1 MKPLLRV
8 LAILCLS
15 VPANGATLMVPFET
29 PEVAKS
35 VLDCDT
41 LILMSGVKIEG
52 EILEEDEVTYRFA
65 YCEKDRIVL
74 LEKSDVREI
83 RYASGKVFDAR
94 AAWLSNGKTGQG
106 KKVDTAKRKKLIR
119 TGLILMG
126 IGLVSF
132 FPLGYLAVIL
142 SFGGSSLAGLVLA
155 IPFGVFLVGTVKLIK
170 GLLIRKNKG

>member
-1 MKPLLRV
+1 M
-8 LAILCLS
+8 A
-15 VPANGATLMVPFET
+15 PFET

-41 LILMSGVKIEG
+41 LILMSGAKIVG
-52 EILEEDEVTYRFA
+52 EILEEGETTYRFA

-94 AAWLSNGKTGQG
+94 AAWLSNVKAGQG
-106 KKVDTAKRKKLIR
+106 KKVDPAKRKRLIR

-132 FPLGYLAVIL
+132 FPLGYLGFVLA
-142 SFGGSSLAGLVLA
+142 FGGLNTLGGIVLF
-155 IPFGVFLVGTVKLIK
+155 IPFGVFLVGAVKLIK
-170 GLLIRKNKG
+170 GLLIRRNKG